1 MPQSPKE
8 LIQLALEVASLESAL
23 DLPVAA
29 IVTDS
34 SGSVIASSKN
44 AVVQKDEH
52 TAHAEMLAIAGLDLK
67 TLKRDAQHMTISVTL
82 EPCPMCAWAIRSAG
96 IGKLVFGAYN
106 PQYGAAG
113 SVYDLLRDGRH
124 GRSVEVIGGVLE
136 EECQQLLGDAFSN
149 IRNNGPR

>member
-8 LIQLALEVASLESAL
+8 FIQLALDVASLESTS

-29 IVTDS
+29 IITNS

-44 AVVQKDEH
+44 AVVQKGQH

-67 TLKRDAQHMTISVTL
+67 ILKRDADNMTISVTL

-96 IGKLVFGAYN
+96 IGRLVFGAYN

-124 GRSVEVIGGVLE
+124 GRIVEVIGGVLE
-136 EECQQLLGDAFSN
+136 EECQKLLGDAFSD
-149 IRNNGPR
+149 IRNNGFR